1 MVRRPVLV
9 GVAVWLAVVT
19 VVSVA
24 TWTVIDAAGR
34 DVTARPASDPAAARG
49 LGSTGATTSSP
60 ATTPTSSAAT
70 RTARPPRTRS
80 PRATASPPTA
90 ATAPTTAAPPPAT
103 TAAAPSRTP
112 DPDPPPAPTARER
125 TWTGAAGTV
134 TSRCVGSRISLV
146 TATPSNGWR
155 MEVDDRGPARVRVE
169 FKTSGESEGGEDG
182 EDREAEV
189 RAECVGGS
197 PRYRVGT

>member
-1 MVRRPVLV
+1 MGRRPVLV

-34 DVTARPASDPAAARG
+34 DVTARPASDPAAARD
-49 LGSTGATTSSP
+49 LGSTTSSP
-60 ATTPTSSAAT
+60 ATTPSSPSAT
-70 RTARPPRTRS
+70 RSPRPQRTRS
-80 PRATASPPTA
+80 PRATTTPPSVTAAPSTAPPSPA
-90 ATAPTTAAPPPAT
+90 ATAV
-103 TAAAPSRTP
+103 APSRTP
-112 DPDPPPAPTARER
+112 DPAPPPAPIARER

-146 TATPSNGWR
+146 SATPSNGWR
-155 MEVDDRGPARVRVE
+155 MEVDDRGPGRVRVE
-169 FKTSGESEGGEDG
+169 FKNSGEGEDVEDVEDV
-182 EDREAEV
+182 EDRETEV
-189 RAECVGGS
+189 RAECVGGA